1 MGSLA
6 TLTSSIT
13 LYRHH
18 HRPTLL
24 TELISQGNLNLNCW
38 KNSRNGM
45 CNRSNA
51 ILYTM
56 SIKNDSFRML
66 RSKETYLHPQKHNWQ
81 QNMQVFYFWLAF
93 NQSEWNWFE
102 LKNQIRRLSMIV
114 YLLYWSAL
122 FVFFFFLFWW
132 SKNKQGNMK
141 RSILDSYI
149 LNLIDPQCNFC
160 ILFWWSR
167 IENHSV
173 FITFWFTQSNEWMKV
188 SEKGRG

>member
-1 MGSLA
+1 MECVIVQMPFCILCRSK
-6 TLTSSIT
+6 TIRSVC
-13 LYRHH
+13 YDQR
-18 HRPTLL
+18 RPTF
-24 TELISQGNLNLNCW
+24 IHKKYIIGNKTCKL
-38 KNSRNGM
+38 
-45 CNRSNA
+45 
-51 ILYTM
+51 
-56 SIKNDSFRML
+56 F
-66 RSKETYLHPQKHNWQ
+66 
-81 QNMQVFYFWLAF
+81 FWLAF

-122 FVFFFFLFWW
+122 FAFFFFLFWW